1 MYITVKKLIEDLNL
15 EPIVLNEKSNLNQI
29 TYPGV
34 SRPGLE
40 LAGYMD
46 YYNPKKILMFGNRE
60 VSFFNKCDE
69 ETQVEVLNNMLMG
82 KITPPAIIFSCAVKI
97 PEIFVEYCK
106 KSDIA
111 LLRGDLRTQAL
122 TSKVFS
128 YLKDM
133 LLERIKVHG
142 VLLDIFGMGT
152 LIVGKSGVGKSEIAL
167 ELIKRGHQLI
177 ADDSVEI
184 YQKEVGILIGEAPDT
199 LKKYLE
205 VRGIGIIDVINLYGA
220 SSYRENKKIRLVVEL
235 KKWDEHEIYDRLGLD
250 SDYQKFFDTEV
261 HKITVP
267 VSPGRN
273 MATILEAAAMNEKLK
288 YLGYNSARDFTDN
301 IMKYIKQKENENN
314 D

>member
-1 MYITVKKLIEDLNL
+1 MYITVKKLIDDLNL
-15 EPIVLNEKSNLNQI
+15 EPVVVSDKSYLNKI

-34 SRPGLE
+34 SRPAFE

-46 YYNPKKILMFGNRE
+46 YYDPNKILMFGSRE
-60 VSFFNKCDE
+60 VSFFNQCDK
-69 ETQVEVLNNMLMG
+69 ETQVKVLTKILMG
-82 KITPPAIIFSCAVKI
+82 TITPPAIIFSCAVTI
-97 PEIFVEYCK
+97 PEIFIECCK
-106 KSDIA
+106 KQEIA
-111 LLRGDLRTQAL
+111 LLKGDLRTQAL
-122 TSKVFS
+122 SSKVFS
-128 YLKDM
+128 YLKDE

-142 VLLDIFGMGT
+142 VLLDIYGMGT
-152 LIVGKSGVGKSEIAL
+152 LIVGKSGIGKSEVAL

-177 ADDSVEI
+177 ADDSVQI

-205 VRGIGIIDVINLYGA
+205 VRGIGIVDVISLYGA

-235 KKWDEHEIYDRLGLD
+235 KRWDEHYQFDRLGLD
-250 SDYQKFFDTEV
+250 SEYEKFFDTEI

-288 YLGYNSARDFTDN
+288 YLGYNSAENFTNN
-301 IMKYIKQKENENN
+301 IMKYIKQKENEQN